1 MAVSHDSAPTHRL
14 IAGAK
19 VAGTPVYDTAGERL
33 GAVEDVMIDK
43 ESGRIA
49 YAVLSFGGFL
59 GMGEKHHPLPWV
71 ALRYDTALG
80 GYVVAL
86 DRTRL
91 EGAPALADESDEAWG
106 DPAWGQRIHDY
117 YGLSPYWSMMP

>member
-1 MAVSHDSAPTHRL
+1 MADPQRSEPVHRL

-19 VAGTPVYDTAGERL
+19 VAGTPVFNTAGERL
-33 GAVEDVMIDK
+33 GAIEDVVIDK

-49 YAVLSFGGFL
+49 YAMLSFGGFL
-59 GMGEKHHPLPWV
+59 GMGERHHPLPWA
-71 ALRYDTALG
+71 ALRYDTDLG

-86 DRTRL
+86 DRSRL
-91 EGAPALADESDEAWG
+91 EGAPALADGDDAWG

>member
-1 MAVSHDSAPTHRL
+1 MASPQDSDPAHRL

-19 VAGTPVYDTAGERL
+19 VAGTPVYNDTGERL
-33 GAVEDVMIDK
+33 GTVEDVMIDK

-59 GMGEKHHPLPWV
+59 GMGERHHPLPWP
-71 ALRYDTALG
+71 ALRYDTALA

-86 DRTRL
+86 DPSTL
-91 EGAPALADESDEAWG
+91 EGAPALADQSGAAWE
-106 DPAWGQRIHDY
+106 DPVWGARIHDY
-117 YGLSPYWSMMP
+117 YGVSPYWSVMP

>member
-1 MAVSHDSAPTHRL
+1 MASPQDTTPAHRL
-14 IAGAK
+14 IAGAQ
-19 VAGTPVYDTAGERL
+19 VAGTPVFDTAGERL

-59 GMGEKHHPLPWV
+59 GMGEKHHPLPWA

-91 EGAPALADESDEAWG
+91 EGAPALADESDDSWG

>member
-1 MAVSHDSAPTHRL
+1 MASPQESSPAHRL

-19 VAGTPVYDTAGERL
+19 VAGTPVYDTAGGRL

-43 ESGRIA
+43 ASGRIA

-59 GMGEKHHPLPWV
+59 GMGERHHPLPWA

-80 GYVVAL
+80 GYVVGI
-86 DRTRL
+86 DRSTL
-91 EGAPALADESDEAWG
+91 EGAPALVDDGWDDQGWG
-106 DPAWGQRIHDY
+106 ERIHSH
-117 YGLSPYWSMMP
+117 YGVSPYWAMMP

>member
-1 MAVSHDSAPTHRL
+1 MAIAQDSTPAHRL

-59 GMGEKHHPLPWV
+59 GMGEKHHPLPWA

-91 EGAPALADESDEAWG
+91 EGAPALADASDAAWG
-106 DPAWGQRIHDY
+106 DPVWGQRIHDY